1 LNMSKSLLKL
11 EVDKRYGLG
20 SKVEYDTREV
30 SSGHFK
36 STCTFLKEMGQPPFI
51 GIIVLILK

>member
-1 LNMSKSLLKL
+1 MSKSILKL

-30 SSGHFK
+30 SSGHFE